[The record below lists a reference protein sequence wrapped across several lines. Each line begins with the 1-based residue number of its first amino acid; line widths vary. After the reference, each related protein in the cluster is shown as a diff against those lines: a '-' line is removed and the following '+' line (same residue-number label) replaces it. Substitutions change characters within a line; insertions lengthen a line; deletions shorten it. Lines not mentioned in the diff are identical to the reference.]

1 MQNLRDR
8 KLAAVHNRQE
18 RIRVKVMCVGVCQR
32 EDLTRHVPARKH
44 STRPPPEEE
53 SLRHASARV
62 PAKDDDTMDLIMKD
76 GVEVSKDQRLTL
88 CVVFACVVLSW
99 VVVDQAPRDPAKS
112 QKRGGGLDV
121 LWFEWLCGVCR
132 SSSVVVRDATS
143 LDRAGLDRCVVF
155 FTVVGVARPESTTSH
170 VRLRRSTGSAPFL
183 CMLLFLPLPRFR
195 FLGFFAVADGADD
208 ETSPSDMSCAE
219 SSLGFVFLVFEGLE
233 DSRRRASSSECLK
246 MAICSSVRVR
256 LTPSG

>member
-88 CVVFACVVLSW
+88 CVVFACAVLNRVVE
-99 VVVDQAPRDPAKS
+99 DQAPRDPAKS

-155 FTVVGVARPESTTSH
+155 FTVVESGQARVYH
-170 VRLRRSTGSAPFL
+170 VPCALAQINRLCPVLVHVVVFALAALPLFGFL
-183 CMLLFLPLPRFR
+183 CGGGRRRRRDLAFR
-195 FLGFFAVADGADD
+195 HVVRRIFLGVCVF
-208 ETSPSDMSCAE
+208 
-219 SSLGFVFLVFEGLE
+219 GF
-233 DSRRRASSSECLK
+233 
-246 MAICSSVRVR
+246 
-256 LTPSG
+256 